1 MNFFKTANQI
11 ENTNVLLRDAIID
24 YLKLLQKQKINLD
37 AELDGRI
44 EVSE

>member
-1 MNFFKTANQI
+1 MNFFKNANQI
-11 ENTNVLLRDAIID
+11 ENTNFLLRDAIID
-24 YLKLLQKQKINLD
+24 YLKLLQKQKIKLD